1 MAADRIDLQNIK
13 VVRKY
18 ATEICHVSV
27 DKVTIKIAFLNIILN
42 AVEAME
48 SKAGIL
54 EIQTEAKN
62 DKCIVTI
69 TDNGYG
75 MNEETLSKLFEPYF
89 TSKANGTG
97 LGLTKHTKHRT

>member
-1 MAADRIDLQNIK
+1 MSYSMRALIMAADRIDLQNIK

-54 EIQTEAKN
+54 KFKQKLKTINASLQLLIMATE
-62 DKCIVTI
+62 
-69 TDNGYG
+69 
-75 MNEETLSKLFEPYF
+75 
-89 TSKANGTG
+89 
-97 LGLTKHTKHRT
+97 